1 MSKVKLFLE
10 NKGHKNP
17 KACVRKHAYAYACSR
32 LVYISFMHAYA
43 YTGMRMDAKVPK
55 TIKDKFSA
63 LKLRL
68 GTNPTS
74 SRSRSKPLFFFNIK
88 NHTWYIFKTYRK
100 S

>member
-43 YTGMRMDAKVPK
+43 YTGMCTHVRVSDTVKG
-55 TIKDKFSA
+55 KFSS
-63 LKLRL
+63 LKLRFRM
-68 GTNPTS
+68 NPTCF
-74 SRSRSKPLFFFNIK
+74 RSCSKPSFSQYKKPYMVPFQN
-88 NHTWYIFKTYRK
+88 T
-100 S
+100 